1 MVCLLLMTSCSPIP
15 GKYGYIDGV
24 TREHSL
30 DEMKVD
36 IKTGNIFWVSAQCN
50 KEEWKQGDGLS
61 NVLWFPFTLG
71 FRGGAY
77 GSVDTLKERST
88 SATDTQLPETLSTS

>member
-1 MVCLLLMTSCSPIP
+1 MP
-15 GKYGYIDGV
+15 GKYGYINGV

-71 FRGGAY
+71 FRGRCVWVGGY
-77 GSVDTLKERST
+77 ST
-88 SATDTQLPETLSTS
+88 PRNLEHELMHSQIIRFSKRYTY

>member
-1 MVCLLLMTSCSPIP
+1 MP
-15 GKYGYIDGV
+15 GKYGFIQGV

-30 DEMKVD
+30 DEMEVD

-50 KEEWKQGDGLS
+50 KEEWKQGG
-61 NVLWFPFTLG
+61 WFVERPLVPVYT
-71 FRGGAY
+71 RASVAGAY

-88 SATDTQLPETLSTS
+88 LPRILNSRKP